1 MLKKAKKKQTVSS
14 LWYDNYEY
22 FILGTDLKKIK
33 MKTIFTTLILLFSI
47 TAFTQI
53 PPGYY
58 NAAAGLTG
66 YPLKTALLG
75 IITSGHIDKSY
86 TPQLWTAYN
95 TTDRDNFYDN
105 DNTVLDMYSENPTGT
120 DSYTYTYQSDQCG
133 SYSGEGSCYNRE
145 HLMPQSVFNSA
156 RPMKTDVHH
165 VVPSDGYVN
174 GQRGSFPFG
183 EVSST
188 TWTSQNGS
196 KKGPCATPGYSNI
209 VFEPI
214 DEFKGD
220 IARCMLYFATRYESQ
235 VSSWSWSALNGTSD
249 QVYSTWFKNLMV
261 TWHLQDTVN
270 AREITRNNA
279 AYVYQGNRNPYIDHP
294 EWVTQIWGTP
304 PVSISENTLSSVSLY
319 PNPTTTNSVTI
330 SNPNRIESVEVYTIL
345 GQSITHFSQNTASGK
360 QIELTNLP
368 QGVLL
373 IKLTS
378 GSSSV
383 VKRVIV
389 E

>member
-1 MLKKAKKKQTVSS
+1 V
-14 LWYDNYEY
+14 
-22 FILGTDLKKIK
+22 
-33 MKTIFTTLILLFSI
+33 
-47 TAFTQI
+47 
-53 PPGYY
+53 
-58 NAAAGLTG
+58 
-66 YPLKTALLG
+66 
-75 IITSGHIDKSY
+75 
-86 TPQLWTAYN
+86 
-95 TTDRDNFYDN
+95 
-105 DNTVLDMYSENPTGT
+105 
-120 DSYTYTYQSDQCG
+120 
-133 SYSGEGSCYNRE
+133 
-145 HLMPQSVFNSA
+145 NSK
-156 RPMKTDVHH
+156 RSNH
-165 VVPSDGYVN
+165 
-174 GQRGSFPFG
+174 PFG
-183 EVSST
+183 DVTST

-196 KKGPCATPGYSNI
+196 KVGPCATPGYSNL

-220 IARCMLYFATRYESQ
+220 IARCMLYFATRYETQ
-235 VSSWSWSALNGTSD
+235 VSSWSWSALNGTST

-261 TWHLQDTVN
+261 NWHLQDTVN

-330 SNPNRIESVEVYTIL
+330 SNSNRIESVEVYTIL
-345 GQSITHFSQNTASGK
+345 GQSITQFSQSVASGK

-383 VKRVIV
+383 VKRVVV